1 MRRFT
6 ALVLLSSLNV
16 TGAVAQPLLAPPP
29 VQQRQGRALLGMG
42 PVCPALQRS
51 VEAAVGS
58 ESRAWSISV
67 LDDRGQLMAD
77 LNGGLA
83 RIPASNQK
91 LVSTAFAL
99 DRLGPDFRLRTE
111 LLRHPNGSL
120 ELVGEGD
127 PDLSIAEVQRIAM
140 AVLGQGGS
148 REPLASTEPVS
159 LFVREEPRQR
169 WWPNDWHP
177 SDRSYAYGAPIT
189 RLALTSNALHMA
201 VMDPVARLQ
210 RVLDLAIRRQ
220 GGQVQLQL
228 VDHDHQRLATS
239 TSRTVQNSTVQ
250 NSNVK
255 NTSARSSVVLHR
267 EESAPMHALLSLAN
281 TESHNFTA
289 EVLMREAAN
298 SWDPGRA
305 SLITTR
311 WLQSQGVPMAGVRI
325 RDGSGLSRGNRLT
338 SRAISTLLWRM
349 AQHPLHSYYQAS
361 MAIAGRRGTL
371 RNKFR
376 GTSLHG
382 RFWGKTGT
390 LSGVRS
396 ISGVLETQ
404 HGPRYVSMISNG
416 GFAPYAVMGDVLLA
430 SQRVSRCPSWN
441 GIETMNGVRD

>member
-16 TGAVAQPLLAPPP
+16 TGVVAQPLLAPPP

-42 PVCPALQRS
+42 PVCPALQRA

-58 ESRAWSISV
+58 ESRVWSISV
-67 LDDRGQLMAD
+67 LDDRGQLLAD

-140 AVLGQGGS
+140 VALGQGGS
-148 REPLASTEPVS
+148 RDPSVSSKSVS
-159 LFVREEPRQR
+159 LTVREEPRQR
-169 WWPNDWHP
+169 WWPSDWHP

-201 VMDPVARLQ
+201 VMDPAARLQ

-228 VDHDHQRLATS
+228 VDHDRSLVATS
-239 TSRTVQNSTVQ
+239 TSRNVQ
-250 NSNVK
+250 
-255 NTSARSSVVLHR
+255 RSDPQGSVVLHR

-289 EVLMREAAN
+289 EVLMREAAD
-298 SWDPGRA
+298 SWDLGRA

-371 RNKFR
+371 RNRFR

-416 GFAPYAVMGDVLLA
+416 GFAPNAVMGDVLLA
-430 SQRVSRCPSWN
+430 SQRISQCPSWN
-441 GIETMNGVRD
+441 GIERMKNGVRD

>member
-1 MRRFT
+1 MRRLT
-6 ALVLLSSLNV
+6 ALALLSSLNIA
-16 TGAVAQPLLAPPP
+16 GAVAQPLLAPPP

-51 VEAAVGS
+51 VVAAVGS
-58 ESRAWSISV
+58 ESQAWSISV
-67 LDDRGQLMAD
+67 LDDRGQLLAD

-99 DRLGPDFRLRTE
+99 DRLGTDFRLRTE

-140 AVLGQGGS
+140 VALGQGGS
-148 REPLASTEPVS
+148 RGPSASAQPVT
-159 LFVREEPRQR
+159 LIVREEPRQR
-169 WWPNDWHP
+169 WWPSDWHP

-201 VMDPVARLQ
+201 VMDPAARLQ

-228 VDHDHQRLATS
+228 VDHDRRTIATS
-239 TSRTVQNSTVQ
+239 TSKPTSTSRDV
-250 NSNVK
+250 
-255 NTSARSSVVLHR
+255 RDSVVLHR

-298 SWDPGRA
+298 SWDLGRA
-305 SLITTR
+305 SLMTTR
-311 WLQSQGVPMAGVRI
+311 WLQSQGVPMAGVLI

-349 AQHPLHSYYQAS
+349 AQHPLNSYYQAS

-371 RNKFR
+371 RNRFR

-416 GFAPYAVMGDVLLA
+416 GSAPNAVMGEILLA
-430 SQRVSRCPSWN
+430 SQRISRCPSWN
-441 GIETMNGVRD
+441 GIERMNVVRD

>member
-1 MRRFT
+1 MRRLT
-6 ALVLLSSLNV
+6 ALALLSSLNIA
-16 TGAVAQPLLAPPP
+16 GAVAQPLLEPPP

-42 PVCPALQRS
+42 PLCPALQRS
-51 VEAAVGS
+51 IEVSVGS

-67 LDDRGQLMAD
+67 LDDRGQLLAD

-99 DRLGPDFRLRTE
+99 DRLGTDFRLRTE

-140 AVLGQGGS
+140 VALGQGGS
-148 REPLASTEPVS
+148 RGPSASAQPVT
-159 LFVREEPRQR
+159 LIVREEPRQR
-169 WWPNDWHP
+169 WWPSDWHP

-201 VMDPVARLQ
+201 VMDPAARLQ

-228 VDHDHQRLATS
+228 VDHDRRTIATS
-239 TSRTVQNSTVQ
+239 TS
-250 NSNVK
+250 K
-255 NTSARSSVVLHR
+255 PTSSDVRDSVVLHR

-298 SWDPGRA
+298 SWDLGRA
-305 SLITTR
+305 SLMTTR

-349 AQHPLHSYYQAS
+349 AQHPLNSYYQAS

-371 RNKFR
+371 RNRFR

-416 GFAPYAVMGDVLLA
+416 GSAPNAVMGEILLA
-430 SQRVSRCPSWN
+430 SQRISRCPSWN

>member
-1 MRRFT
+1 MRRLR
-6 ALVLLSSLNV
+6 ALALLSSFNIA
-16 TGAVAQPLLAPPP
+16 GAVAQPLLAPPT
-29 VQQRQGRALLGMG
+29 VQQRQGLALLGMG
-42 PVCPALQRS
+42 PLCPALQRS
-51 VEAAVGS
+51 VVAAVGS

-67 LDDRGQLMAD
+67 LDDRGQLLAD

-99 DRLGPDFRLRTE
+99 DRLGTDFRLRTE
-111 LLRHPNGSL
+111 LLRHPDGIL

-140 AVLGQGGS
+140 VALGQGGS
-148 REPLASTEPVS
+148 REPSASAQPVT
-159 LFVREEPRQR
+159 LIVREEPRQR
-169 WWPNDWHP
+169 WWPSDWHP

-189 RLALTSNALHMA
+189 RLALTSNALLSA
-201 VMDPVARLQ
+201 VVDPAARLQ
-210 RVLDLAIRRQ
+210 RVLDLAFRRQ
-220 GGQVQLQL
+220 GGQVQLEL
-228 VDHDHQRLATS
+228 VDHDRRAIATS
-239 TSRTVQNSTVQ
+239 KSRDV
-250 NSNVK
+250 
-255 NTSARSSVVLHR
+255 RDSVVLHR

-281 TESHNFTA
+281 TESHNVTA

-298 SWDPGRA
+298 SWDLGRA
-305 SLITTR
+305 SFMTTR

-349 AQHPLHSYYQAS
+349 AQHPLNSYYQAS

-371 RNKFR
+371 RNRFR

-404 HGPRYVSMISNG
+404 HGHRYVSMISDSAS
-416 GFAPYAVMGDVLLA
+416 APDVVMGEILLA

>member
-1 MRRFT
+1 MRCFT
-6 ALVLLSSLNV
+6 ALVLLSSLHA
-16 TGAVAQPLLAPPP
+16 TGADATPLLAPPP
-29 VQQRQGRALLGMG
+29 VQQRQGHALLGMG
-42 PVCPALQRS
+42 PLCPALQRS
-51 VEAAVGS
+51 VEIAVGS

-67 LDDRGQLMAD
+67 VDDRGQLLAD

-99 DRLGPDFRLRTE
+99 DRLGPDFRLRTQ

-140 AVLGQGGS
+140 VALGQGGS
-148 REPLASTEPVS
+148 RGASASMAPVS
-159 LFVREEPRQR
+159 LVVREEPRQR
-169 WWPNDWHP
+169 WWPSDWHP

-201 VMDPVARLQ
+201 VMNPAARLQ

-220 GGQVQLQL
+220 GGQIQLEL
-228 VDHDHQRLATS
+228 VEHDRPVVATS
-239 TSRTVQNSTVQ
+239 TSRNSQNSTLQ
-250 NSNVK
+250 N
-255 NTSARSSVVLHR
+255 SVVLHS

-298 SWDPGRA
+298 SWDLGRA

-349 AQHPLHSYYQAS
+349 AQHPLGSYYQAS
-361 MAIAGRRGTL
+361 MAIAGQRGTL
-371 RNKFR
+371 RNRFR
-376 GTSLHG
+376 TPSLYG

-404 HGPRYVSMISNG
+404 NGPRYVSMISNG
-416 GFAPYAVMGDVLLA
+416 GFAPNAVMGDVLLA
-430 SQRVSRCPSWN
+430 SQRVSQCPSWN
-441 GIETMNGVRD
+441 GNETMNGVRD

>member
-1 MRRFT
+1 
-6 ALVLLSSLNV
+6 
-16 TGAVAQPLLAPPP
+16 
-29 VQQRQGRALLGMG
+29 
-42 PVCPALQRS
+42 
-51 VEAAVGS
+51 
-58 ESRAWSISV
+58 V
-67 LDDRGQLMAD
+67 LDDRGQLLAD

-99 DRLGPDFRLRTE
+99 DRLGTDFRLRTE

-140 AVLGQGGS
+140 VALGQGGS
-148 REPLASTEPVS
+148 RGPSASAQPVT
-159 LFVREEPRQR
+159 LIVREEPRQR
-169 WWPNDWHP
+169 WWPSDWHP

-189 RLALTSNALHMA
+189 RLALTSNALLMA
-201 VMDPVARLQ
+201 VLDPAARLQ
-210 RVLDLAIRRQ
+210 RVLDLAFRRQ
-220 GGQVQLQL
+220 GGQVQLEL
-228 VDHDHQRLATS
+228 VDHDRRAIATS
-239 TSRTVQNSTVQ
+239 KSRDV
-250 NSNVK
+250 
-255 NTSARSSVVLHR
+255 RDSVVLHR

-298 SWDPGRA
+298 SWDLGRA
-305 SLITTR
+305 SFMTTR

-349 AQHPLHSYYQAS
+349 AQHPLNSYYQAS

-371 RNKFR
+371 RDRFR

-396 ISGVLETQ
+396 ISGILETQ
-404 HGPRYVSMISNG
+404 HGHRYVSMISNSAS
-416 GFAPYAVMGDVLLA
+416 APDVVIREVLLA

-441 GIETMNGVRD
+441 GIEAMNGVRD